1 MKNNVLILFLLLAFF
16 SCKKNTDPVA
26 NISNPLF
33 YIEGLMDNQKL
44 LLEAGVD
51 SFYLQTDYNLNS
63 TDIIMEY
70 ISEFKKPCVNCKE
83 SFKIIIRNYAFGL
96 NKPYVFDSVFNLT
109 NYDYYLLNSNSY
121 EGSFTSNASGSG
133 VITHLWDFGDGTT
146 ATTANPTKIFPNNY
160 NNIIT
165 YTSSFS
171 GGCSSSIAK
180 KLDFSVDTP
189 ILNYPEIINYSDSFG
204 KVLNFSLS
212 DSINIKKVNWYFGD
226 GDSLSGMG
234 VSHTYTNAGVYLVKA
249 LITLFSGK
257 QIEVNQNINYIN
269 KILCKANY
277 TFKFVPIQNVNQFST
292 IIMEYT
298 DKNGMIYSSKNAK
311 QNSTSFFKLLPLN
324 PYVLND
330 KNQATY
336 SFNLTGNAVL
346 SNGTQNINFIGFK
359 SKIAFS
365 HP

>member
-1 MKNNVLILFLLLAFF
+1 MKNIVLILVLLLAFF

-33 YIEGLMDNQKL
+33 YIDGLMNSQKL
-44 LLEAGVD
+44 LIEAGVD

-63 TDIIMEY
+63 TDTIMEY
-70 ISEFKKPCVNCKE
+70 ISEFKKPCANCKE
-83 SFKIIIRNYAFGL
+83 SFKIIIRNYASGL
-96 NKPYVFDSVFNLT
+96 SKPYVFDSVFNLT

-133 VITHLWDFGDGTT
+133 AITHLWDFGDGTT
-146 ATTANPTKIFPNNY
+146 ATIANPTKIFSNNY

-171 GGCSSSIAK
+171 GGCSSNIAK
-180 KLDFSVDTP
+180 KIDFSVDSP
-189 ILNYPEIINYSDSFG
+189 ILYYPKIIYYSDTIG
-204 KVLNFSLS
+204 KVLNFTLS
-212 DSINIKKVNWYFGD
+212 DSFNIKKVNWHFGD
-226 GDSLSGMG
+226 GDSLSGMS
-234 VSHTYTNAGVYLVKA
+234 VTHNYNNAGVYLVKA
-249 LITLFSGK
+249 LVTFFSGK

-277 TFKFVPIQNVNQFST
+277 TFNFVPIQNVNQFST

-298 DKNGMIYSSKNAK
+298 DKNGMVYSSKNAK

>member
-1 MKNNVLILFLLLAFF
+1 MKNYFFYLALMFVVF
-16 SCKKNTDPVA
+16 SCKKNMDPVA
-26 NISNPLF
+26 TSSNPLF
-33 YIEGLMDNQKL
+33 YMEGLMDNQKL

-63 TDIIMEY
+63 TDTIIEY

-109 NYDYYLLNSNSY
+109 NYDYYQLNSNSY
-121 EGSFTSNASGSG
+121 VGSFTSNASGSG
-133 VITHLWDFGDGTT
+133 AITHIWDFGDGTT
-146 ATTANPTKIFPNNY
+146 ATIANPTKIFPNNY

-180 KLDFSVDTP
+180 KMDFSVDSP
-189 ILNYPEIINYSDSFG
+189 ILYYPKIISYSDTSG
-204 KVLNFSLS
+204 KVLNFTLS
-212 DSINIKKVNWYFGD
+212 DTFNIKKVNWYFGD
-226 GDSLSGMG
+226 GDSLSGMS
-234 VSHTYTNAGVYLVKA
+234 VSHTYNNAGVYLAKA

-298 DKNGMIYSSKNAK
+298 DKNGMVYSSKNAK
-311 QNSTSFFKLLPLN
+311 QNSNSFFKLLPLN
-324 PYVLND
+324 PYVFND

-346 SNGTQNINFIGFK
+346 SNGNKNINFIGFK